1 MRPLHL
7 VFALLLGTMALHASD
22 DAAGRNKY
30 VRCVVTV
37 SDSVIVCGGSVTVSF
52 MLHPVDGI
60 HVNGDPT
67 PDFSL
72 AQKDKSI
79 AADTLRFAVET
90 STGHLDS
97 EKPLT
102 CVLSISKK
110 LSPRV
115 HTLHGTLSYFFC
127 SDEKGWCNHFD
138 QPVTI
143 HIRIRQ

>member
-1 MRPLHL
+1 MTPLHL
-7 VFALLLGTMALHASD
+7 VFVLLLGTMALHASD
-22 DAAGRNKY
+22 AAAGRNKY
-30 VRCVVTV
+30 VRCIVTI
-37 SDSVIVCGGSVTVSF
+37 SDSVIVRGGSVTVSF

-72 AQKDKSI
+72 TQKDKSI
-79 AADTLRFAVET
+79 AADTLRFAVEAF
-90 STGHLDS
+90 TGHLDS
-97 EKPLT
+97 EKPLN
-102 CVLSISKK
+102 CVLSFSKN
-110 LSPRV
+110 LPTGA
-115 HTLHGTLSYFFC
+115 HTLQGTLSYFFC

>member
-79 AADTLRFAVET
+79 AADTLRFAVEA